1 MTSTPAHEPSQD
13 PIIIGAA
20 PAAALVIGLGY
31 GSIAWGI
38 YADSNWLGFVSIF
51 LGGVGL
57 EMARVPWQGKY
68 AWHGAGILFLG
79 LAGTML
85 GTFLLHPATGI
96 TRAHGVG
103 HSVPPRRAS
112 VHALPL
118 GAQTPAGAP
127 TLHRQAQQVARK
139 YTKDARPTPL
149 PQGRKVGRASAP
161 LNCL

>member
-1 MTSTPAHEPSQD
+1 MTNTPAHKPSQN
-13 PIIIGAA
+13 PIMIGAS

-85 GTFLLHPATGI
+85 GTFLFYTLLPESLALTVWGTAALHAALAYMLYLLARRLLPVRPAYTGK
-96 TRAHGVG
+96 
-103 HSVPPRRAS
+103 HS
-112 VHALPL
+112 
-118 GAQTPAGAP
+118 
-127 TLHRQAQQVARK
+127 K
-139 YTKDARPTPL
+139 
-149 PQGRKVGRASAP
+149 
-161 LNCL
+161 